1 MIKDP
6 IVEEVHKIREQILM
20 DCGGNIETLMDRL
33 KDRESKDK
41 DRLVSKEMIK
51 RKIPILK
58 LPTRRSTGSPE
69 NRASR

>member
-1 MIKDP
+1 MKKDP
-6 IVEEVHKIREQILM
+6 IVEEIHKIREQILL
-20 DCGGNIETLMDRL
+20 DCGNDIEKLMDRL

-51 RKIPILK
+51 RETQILK
-58 LPTRRSTGSPE
+58 VPTRRSTVSPE